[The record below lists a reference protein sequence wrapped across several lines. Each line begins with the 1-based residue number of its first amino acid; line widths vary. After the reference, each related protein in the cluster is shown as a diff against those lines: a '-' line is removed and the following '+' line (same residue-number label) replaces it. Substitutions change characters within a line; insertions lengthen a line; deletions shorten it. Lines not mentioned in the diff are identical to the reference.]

1 MTDTTQ
7 IVLAVIVPCLGYIIW
22 DFKRVKNRL
31 SSVESRLNIS
41 HHTNYKIR
49 LKLNRVMEAFKN
61 FRAGVFEVLETSF
74 NEKKPVTQQQ
84 LDRLKKSSDPDEL
97 IKDEDNER

>member
-1 MTDTTQ
+1 MTDAQ
-7 IVLAVIVPCLGYIIW
+7 VFSAIIILCLGYIIW

-31 SSVESRLNIS
+31 STLESRLDVS
-41 HHTNYKIR
+41 HHTNFKIR
-49 LKLNRVMEAFKN
+49 LKLNRVVEAFKN

-74 NEKKPVTQQQ
+74 NEKTPVTQQQ

-97 IKDEDNER
+97 IKDNDNER